1 MADLLNLNNKKG
13 ISDMK
18 KTYMQP
24 TTEVM
29 NVELT
34 QLMAGSL
41 VENGFNMTDDV
52 PTLGTG
58 ETSGNLSLDDLNLW

>member
-1 MADLLNLNNKKG
+1 
-13 ISDMK
+13 MK

-41 VENGFNMTDDV
+41 VEKGFDMTDV
-52 PTLGTG
+52 PTLD